1 MENNDNEIM
10 DEIDSEIKVQE
21 CIFEDEFVLVPITDG
36 INIDKF
42 SDFYISGLGFLCAKT
57 PYMIILYDE
66 YIDNTGTIKT
76 KDIVGVIK
84 KDNQAFIKIHL
95 GA

>member
-21 CIFEDEFVLVPITDG
+21 CIFEDEFVLVPIADG

-42 SDFYISGLGFLCAKT
+42 SDFYISGLGFLCAKN
-57 PYMIILYDE
+57 P
-66 YIDNTGTIKT
+66 
-76 KDIVGVIK
+76 
-84 KDNQAFIKIHL
+84 
-95 GA
+95 